1 MNDNNKNMHSM
12 KKYCTNWKVP
22 QDKEDN
28 QANGWINI
36 LATQHCQKSWNT
48 TSTGAKAKHRKNY
61 ENINYKATSTNLG

>member
-1 MNDNNKNMHSM
+1 MNVNNKNMHSM

-36 LATQHCQKSWNT
+36 LATQHC
-48 TSTGAKAKHRKNY
+48 
-61 ENINYKATSTNLG
+61 